1 MWTGAIIH
9 QFQILICS
17 SAPEISREVKEV
29 ARLATAPR
37 SVTAGLTADKY
48 SVTGDGISV
57 ERENGIA
64 FEVFKNDFPICSAG
78 PFV

>member
-29 ARLATAPR
+29 ARLVTALH
-37 SVTAGLTADKY
+37 SVTTGLTMDKY
-48 SVTGDGISV
+48 SVMVDGISV
-57 ERENGIA
+57 NTENEIA
-64 FEVFKNDFPICSAG
+64 FEVFKNDFPICFSS